1 MAGSSMAIKTETE
14 NTQKVVDTNKATQKV
29 VDTNRASD
37 EKVAVVVLNQ
47 TKHKNNASVIPAKKR
62 LVKRMMFDSM
72 VNSFA
77 SSLAFSS
84 RSSSSE
90 SDKAA
95 DDDHL
100 PLSTSI
106 NDKKK

>member
-1 MAGSSMAIKTETE
+1 MAGGSRATKTETE
-14 NTQKVVDTNKATQKV
+14 KVVDTNKLP
-29 VDTNRASD
+29 SD
-37 EKVAVVVLNQ
+37 EKVAVV

-77 SSLAFSS
+77 SSSAFCF

-95 DDDHL
+95 DDDKKNNNIF
-100 PLSTSI
+100 PDPTS
-106 NDKKK
+106 